1 MVLTY
6 DLQGL
11 HAPQEPSSDAVAVT
25 PADADLANTP
35 TRGLYVGTTGNMKVT
50 MYGGI
55 DKDGNAVTGQAVTF
69 NTIPAGAILPLR
81 VVRVWSTGTTASN
94 IIALY

>member
-11 HAPQEPSSDAVAVT
+11 HHPQEPSSDAVAVT
-25 PADADLANTP
+25 LADSDLANEP
-35 TRGLYVGTTGNMKVT
+35 TRGLYVGTTGNVRVT

-55 DKDGNAVTGQAVTF
+55 DKNGDAVTGQTVTF
-69 NTIPAGAILPLR
+69 NSVPAGAILPLR

-94 IIALY
+94 IVALY